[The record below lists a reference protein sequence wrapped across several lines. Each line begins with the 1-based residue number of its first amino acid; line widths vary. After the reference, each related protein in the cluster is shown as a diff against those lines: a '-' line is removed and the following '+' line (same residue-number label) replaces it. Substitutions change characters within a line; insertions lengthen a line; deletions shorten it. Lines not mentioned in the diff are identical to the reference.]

1 MSLPAAMPDASARI
15 LPGLRAWNGA
25 GGNRAQE
32 DQDGLLWL
40 AAPALLRESRET
52 VRTRRL
58 IAQLMTRGLLASVC
72 RRIAAAD
79 PGAAAG
85 LLLIASRIDSR
96 MADSLADDGSQPP
109 AACVTPDQW
118 APLMEA
124 VALLAELGCGPE
136 APLQDA
142 RFRASLARVWDG
154 LSRLARLAGSFFE
167 DPDPRVRANAVESLW
182 GRTDEDAVRRFRA
195 ALGDSHP
202 RPVAN
207 ACVGLYLSGRAEAV
221 RELSNLASHP
231 EPRFRAAAAW
241 AMGRTGHSRFLP
253 LLAEMRAASSG
264 PVSLLKCIVQ
274 AKETILA
281 ARKLPRTELLLEA
294 AAGPK
299 AGELA
304 VSVQPGDSGRLPVLQ
319 RRSLGHRTQWST
331 GLGLRRRARRHD
343 RPGRTPDLAAH
354 CARSGRRQD
363 WPGSRQRRDG
373 HPLGPHRVVAAL
385 ESPQAGPWPQRPAP
399 LLPVTGNQPLPFRHL
414 RRNACRPVRD
424 CWCGDK
430 NLWPES
436 PRCGPDSL
444 E

>member
-1 MSLPAAMPDASARI
+1 MSLSAAAPDACPRI
-15 LPGLRAWNGA
+15 LPDLQARNGA
-25 GGNRAQE
+25 PGHRLRE
-32 DQDGLLWL
+32 DPDGLLWL
-40 AAPALLRESRET
+40 AGPALLREPKET
-52 VRTRRL
+52 ARTRRL

-96 MADSLADDGSQPP
+96 MTDSLAGDGSQPP
-109 AACVTPDQW
+109 AAGVTPDQW
-118 APLMEA
+118 APLVEA
-124 VALLAELGCGPE
+124 VVLLAELVCGPE

-142 RFRASLARVWDG
+142 RFRAGLALVWDG
-154 LSRLARLAGSFFE
+154 LSRLARLAGSFFQ

-274 AKETILA
+274 ARERILA
-281 ARKLPRTELLLEA
+281 AGKLPRTELVLEA
-294 AAGPK
+294 AAG
-299 AGELA
+299 AQSGEIA
-304 VSVQPGDSGRLPVLQ
+304 VSVQPGDSGRLPVLSAAHWAIELNGAPVWDYDAAPADTAAPDARQ
-319 RRSLGHRTQWST
+319 TWRLTAPGLAAGRIGQVVVSVET
-331 GLGLRRRARRHD
+331 GTHW
-343 RPGRTPDLAAH
+343 GRTE
-354 CARSGRRQD
+354 
-363 WPGSRQRRDG
+363 W
-373 HPLGPHRVVAAL
+373 
-385 ESPQAGPWPQRPAP
+385 
-399 LLPVTGNQPLPFRHL
+399 VT
-414 RRNACRPVRD
+414 A
-424 CWCGDK
+424 
-430 NLWPES
+430 
-436 PRCGPDSL
+436 
-444 E
+444 